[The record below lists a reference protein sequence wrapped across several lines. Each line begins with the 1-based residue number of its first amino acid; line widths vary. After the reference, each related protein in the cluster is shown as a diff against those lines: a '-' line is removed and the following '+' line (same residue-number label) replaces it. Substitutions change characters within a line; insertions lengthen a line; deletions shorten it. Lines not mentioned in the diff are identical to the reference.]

1 MSDILRR
8 SVLHN
13 FWLKLMSLVLATV
26 LWFAVAHDPVA
37 VVAVDVPIEF
47 SGIPEN
53 LEISSETVPRAQVRM
68 RGPERVIRRMQP
80 ADVYAEVDL
89 SGIHAGEHV
98 FDLTSNQLH
107 RPSELEIVQVLPSQ
121 FHIAFD
127 LRITR
132 QVTIQPRVVGKFAD
146 GYQIGRIAVDP
157 SSIVISGPK
166 KHIEAVEA
174 AITDPIDVSG
184 AISQISF
191 VRHPYVSDPLIQ
203 VATTDPVRITV
214 IMEKVPGKDSGNQTP
229 N

>member
-1 MSDILRR
+1 MSDFLHR
-8 SVLHN
+8 SALHN
-13 FWLKLMSLVLATV
+13 FWLKVMSLVLAMV
-26 LWFAVAHDPVA
+26 LWFAVAHDPVT

-68 RGPERVIRRMQP
+68 RGPERVIRRLQP

-89 SGIHAGEHV
+89 SGIRPGERI

-107 RPSELEIVQVLPSQ
+107 RPAELEIVQVLPSQ

-132 QVTIQPRVVGKFAD
+132 QVTVQPRVIGKFAD
-146 GYQIGRIAVDP
+146 GYEIGHITVDP
-157 SSIVISGPK
+157 PSIVISGPK
-166 KHIEAVEA
+166 KHIEAVESA
-174 AITDPIDVSG
+174 TTDPIDMSG

-203 VATTDPVRITV
+203 VASPDPVRIT
-214 IMEKVPGKDSGNQTP
+214 ITMEKVQGKDIGNQTP